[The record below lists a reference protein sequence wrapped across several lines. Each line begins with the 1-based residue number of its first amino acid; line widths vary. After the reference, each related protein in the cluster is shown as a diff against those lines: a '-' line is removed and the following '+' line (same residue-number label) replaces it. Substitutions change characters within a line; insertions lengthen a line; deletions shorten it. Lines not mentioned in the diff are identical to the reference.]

1 MEIMAISAIISDIFV
16 FLTKNM
22 TMLSAN
28 LKFLRK
34 QKGQSQDEV
43 SQSLSIKRT
52 TLSGYENGSAEPNSE
67 NLIRIAAFYN
77 CTIDDLLKIDLSS
90 EVDAKGTARKTVV
103 SPDITGSN
111 LRVIAT
117 TVNQEN
123 IDNIE
128 LVPIKARAGYTSGFA
143 DPEYIRVLPT
153 FQLPFLS
160 ANKKYRTFPIIGD
173 SMPPVSDG
181 SWVTG
186 EFLQNWNFI
195 RNGQPY
201 IVVTKDEGIVF
212 KIVYNQI
219 DENGTL
225 LLCSTNPIYE
235 PYEIPINTVN
245 EIWKFTHYIS
255 SELPEPN
262 LDRTELSNTV
272 LQLQRDVKRL
282 QNTMRTPQ

>member
-1 MEIMAISAIISDIFV
+1 MEIMAISAIISDTFV

>member
-90 EVDAKGTARKTVV
+90 EVDAKGTARITVV

-282 QNTMRTPQ
+282 QNTMRTPL

>member
-1 MEIMAISAIISDIFV
+1 MEIMAISAMIPDIFV

-43 SQSLSIKRT
+43 SQCLSIKRT

-77 CTIDDLLKIDLSS
+77 CTIDDLLKVDLSGVV
-90 EVDAKGTARKTVV
+90 ETNGTIKKTVV
-103 SPDITGSN
+103 SQDITGSN

-282 QNTMRTPQ
+282 QNTMRTPL

>member
-235 PYEIPINTVN
+235 PYEILINTVN